1 MSSLVNDLNKIYA
14 TKLEIKEVLN
24 TESDDFTEYPDLIEA
39 AIASGGASGYAY
51 ITENGDHDI
60 ATYAYVNVNVPQQ
73 EVPVVPPGYSY
84 VSGTYNI
91 TANGTVDISSYASAY
106 VDVPAPEGWILPSG
120 YAFVT
125 SNGNFDIREFES
137 VNVNVPQGGAAVLG
151 NLTVSENGQYSASS
165 YSYDGFDTVNVNVPA
180 VTPVLNSLS
189 VSANGVYTPQTGV
202 DGFNEVTVNV
212 PSSGSSHSGQST
224 ADAWTI
230 EDAYSYISAFED
242 TAEHMAADLGFEPVV
257 EGVVA
262 SVLPN
267 RDYSSQYPTARFWI
281 TRDGSAVAADYSNG
295 ILCWN
300 MQSNLAGTW
309 TEGIDMQIYPG
320 QHVFIQC
327 VKLQKYLDSNT
338 GNYQMECKNG
348 TAIVRQTSANGQLT
362 ITQSGTYDTTSYVS
376 AYVNVSGGEGY
387 PETTYSLTGYVLDST
402 RLLVNGNTV
411 NISNG
416 DTLNLSY
423 SYNLGQEITLP
434 NCVQVYA
441 DRFINSMGGNVSN
454 VFWFDNNNTITYTG
468 NTYAFTYTGNITLN
482 GYDPIYTQEKNYWYD
497 QYPQKEIKLS
507 DEDGHDYYITESDY
521 NNYQDSS
528 IGGLTAN
535 ISYITDNTGKK
546 FATINSINA
555 VQYTGFIYESEAWNP
570 SSDVNFASETIDG
583 HTGWSCNLVI
593 QDLSG
598 QGGVGELVGGG
609 LIKATT
615 DGENYNDIQLDG
627 LDIND
632 GTTLSDEQRY
642 FGKFGTATNL
652 NVGWYDNNN
661 TCASMKLFIYLDGST
676 WVAKYIWTL
685 TA

>member
-1 MSSLVNDLNKIYA
+1 MADLITNLQSIYN
-14 TKLEIKEVLN
+14 TKLQIKEAIG
-24 TESDDFTEYPDLIEA
+24 TESDVFSDYPTYISDLKP
-39 AIASGGASGYAY
+39 SGY
-51 ITENGDHDI
+51 
-60 ATYAYVNVNVPQQ
+60 TY
-73 EVPVVPPGYSY
+73 
-84 VSGTYNI
+84 I
-91 TANGTVDISSYASAY
+91 TANGDYDVSAY
-106 VDVPAPEGWILPSG
+106 SD
-120 YAFVT
+120 
-125 SNGNFDIREFES
+125 

-151 NLTVSENGQYSASS
+151 NLSVTENGQYSASS
-165 YSYDGFDTVNVNVPA
+165 YSYDGFDIVNVNIPA

-212 PSSGSSHSGQST
+212 PTSGSSHSGQST

-267 RDYSSQYPTARFWI
+267 RNYSSPHPTARFWI
-281 TRDGSAVAADYSNG
+281 TRDGSAVAADYSNA

-300 MQSNLAGTW
+300 MQSNLEATW

-327 VKLQKYLDSNT
+327 TKLQKYLDSNT
-338 GNYQMECKNG
+338 GNYQMECKYG

-362 ITQSGTYDTTSYVS
+362 ITQSGTYDTTTYVS
-376 AYVNVSGGEGY
+376 AYVDVQGGGGY

-402 RLLVNGNTV
+402 RLLVNN
-411 NISNG
+411 NILDISNG
-416 DTLNLSY
+416 DYLDLSN

-441 DRFINSMGGNVSN
+441 DRFIQSMGGNVSN

-468 NTYAFTYTGNITLN
+468 NTYTFTYTGNIILRD
-482 GYDPIYTQEKNYWYD
+482 YSVFDIREKQYWYG
-497 QYPQKEIKLS
+497 QYPQKEYILN
-507 DEDGHDYYITESDY
+507 DNNGNEYFITESDY
-521 NNYQDSS
+521 YNYQDSS
-528 IGGLTAN
+528 IQGLTTN
-535 ISYITDNTGKK
+535 ISYIVDPNYDDKK
-546 FATINSINA
+546 FATINSVNP
-555 VQYTGFIYESEAWNP
+555 VQYTGFIYESNYGD
-570 SSDVNFASETIDG
+570 SSTDVNFTSETIDG
-583 HTGWSCNLVI
+583 HTGWSCNLVLKDPVQTGGELI
-593 QDLSG
+593 G
-598 QGGVGELVGGG
+598 GGVV
-609 LIKATT
+609 KATT
-615 DGENYNDIQLDG
+615 DGENYNDIYLNG

-642 FGKFGTATNL
+642 FGKFGSNGNL
-652 NVGWYDNNN
+652 YVGWYDNNN

>member
-1 MSSLVNDLNKIYA
+1 MANSNLIANLNSIYA

-84 VSGTYNI
+84 VYGTKEI
-91 TANGTVDISSYASAY
+91 LENGTVDISSYASAY
-106 VDVPAPEGWILPSG
+106 VNVPAPEGWILPSG

-151 NLTVSENGQYSASS
+151 NLTVTENGQYSASS
-165 YSYDGFDTVNVNVPA
+165 YSYDGFDVVDVNVPA

-212 PSSGSSHSGQST
+212 PSGGSSHSGQST

-327 VKLQKYLDSNT
+327 TKLQKYLDSNT

-362 ITQSGTYDTTSYVS
+362 ISQSGTYDTTSYVS
-376 AYVNVSGGEGY
+376 AYVNVQGGGGADILSVTGVWMANAISDGVNTYQMMVSGSVGG
-387 PETTYSLTGYVLDST
+387 LNGGLDS
-402 RLLVNGNTV
+402 
-411 NISNG
+411 
-416 DTLNLSY
+416 Y
-423 SYNLGQEITLP
+423 SFG
-434 NCVQVYA
+434 
-441 DRFINSMGGNVSN
+441 
-454 VFWFDNNNTITYTG
+454 TYV
-468 NTYAFTYTGNITLN
+468 TGNIISIWSQDCLTKYQN
-482 GYDPIYTQEKNYWYD
+482 GHEIYCENYDT
-497 QYPQKEIKLS
+497 
-507 DEDGHDYYITESDY
+507 DY
-521 NNYQDSS
+521 NSEITATSGTFNWDATNQVVNPNGGFYWSEQNFGWITRRNYNFTDDLGTTYRISAYDYNTYNNT
-528 IGGLTAN
+528 TAN
-535 ISYITDNTGKK
+535 LI
-546 FATINSINA
+546 INWW
-555 VQYTGFIYESEAWNP
+555 EDP
-570 SSDVNFASETIDG
+570 
-583 HTGWSCNLVI
+583 
-593 QDLSG
+593 
-598 QGGVGELVGGG
+598 
-609 LIKATT
+609 
-615 DGENYNDIQLDG
+615 NDPG
-627 LDIND
+627 
-632 GTTLSDEQRY
+632 QRY
-642 FGKFGTATNL
+642 AAIVGTDA
-652 NVGWYDNNN
+652 
-661 TCASMKLFIYLDGST
+661 
-676 WVAKYIWTL
+676 
-685 TA
+685 